1 MLLPVTKRRKPRD
14 ERQDMSKK
22 LKKQQVIASILL
34 AAQKITSNAFLYHM
48 AKKRRATLAQKGDEM
63 GEFLLLSSIN
73 T

>member
-14 ERQDMSKK
+14 ERQNMSKK
-22 LKKQQVIASILL
+22 PKKQQASVLL